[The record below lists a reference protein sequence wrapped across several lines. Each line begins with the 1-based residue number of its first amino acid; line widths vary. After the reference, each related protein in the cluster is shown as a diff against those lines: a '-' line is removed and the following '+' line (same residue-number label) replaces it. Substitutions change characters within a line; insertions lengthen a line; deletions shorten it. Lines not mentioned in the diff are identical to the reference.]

1 MDFNNFSSGNFSGFD
16 VKKPKHFK
24 IWIALAL
31 IVLAI
36 IAVIGPTVSFLM
48 EYWQLKEINPEYTS
62 IFFTNIWA
70 KILTF
75 ASSFLIFFIVF
86 LVNVMIL
93 KRLAI
98 KKYFNLPFL
107 NKKWPYVLLCFL
119 LSFFA
124 GRIAG
129 DDLYVKLLSALN
141 GESFGITDAL
151 FSKDV
156 GYYIFVRPFL
166 TSIIGGVK
174 TLLILQTAALCI
186 VYYLVFAKNGYR
198 NLKEIVQT
206 QIGAVLHILVNV
218 IIYFI
223 LIMLSYQF
231 TAENLLYSQF
241 GSSVAGAGFIEANIL
256 ANYYKAAPFII
267 LAVIVFVVIF
277 LYRRKYIGALI
288 CLAVVPVISILVNI
302 AGVAVDSLV
311 VNPNE
316 RNVQSKYIANN
327 IDATL
332 QGFDLNDVKDVEYEI
347 NNNLTI
353 ADVTDSRTEIDN
365 IRITDFRASLTAYN
379 QLQYFRKYY
388 KFNDIDVVPYE
399 IDGELNAIFMS
410 AREMNKET
418 YNVNEAGLI
427 PENQAGT
434 NQAVQSY
441 ANRMFRY
448 THGFGVV
455 ASPINEVTQEG
466 QPEFIVR
473 DIPPVAEKGLP
484 EITQPRIYYGEL
496 TNDYVIVGGSNKELD
511 YSEGITDI
519 EYTFDGDTGIEMTP
533 LKRLIFAAYYGDY
546 RMLFSN
552 NISSDSKLL
561 INRNIM
567 KRVERVAPFLS
578 YDSDPYIIIADDGTL
593 KWIID
598 AYTTSSYYPYAQRYN
613 GINYIRNSIKVIIDA
628 YTGDMKFYVID
639 ENDPI
644 AKTYRNIYPKLFA
657 NGPLPEEVINHIT
670 VPEHMFKLQREVYET
685 YHVKDAGQFY
695 DKADVW
701 SVATE
706 KYENSDIEVE
716 PYFNVMKID
725 PNGKEE
731 LVLTTPFV
739 LEGKYNMVGFLMM
752 RTEKD
757 HYGEMILYRMPKNE
771 TIYGTMQIENRI
783 DNDPEISREMTL
795 WNSGGSTV
803 IRGNLLVVPFK
814 NSILYVEPVY
824 ISTQNQSSLPE
835 LKRIIVAYKDNI
847 AMEETLI
854 ESLTKVIGTEG
865 SSQTEMPEDLVVP
878 QTPNQDVNDAKD
890 AIEKV
895 LDSYEK
901 FKNATKDND
910 FTKMGESLDELD
922 KYMKELEKNR

>member
-1 MDFNNFSSGNFSGFD
+1 MDFNNFGADGFSGFKNASQGFNI
-16 VKKPKHFK
+16 KKPKHIK
-24 IWIALAL
+24 LWIALA
-31 IVLAI
+31 IVILAI
-36 IAVIGPTVSFLM
+36 IAVIRPLVSFLL

-62 IFFTNIWA
+62 VFFTNIWA
-70 KILTF
+70 KILTTTGGF
-75 ASSFLIFFIVF
+75 VIFFIIF
-86 LVNVMIL
+86 FINIMIL
-93 KRLAI
+93 RQVAI
-98 KKYFNLPFL
+98 RKYFNVSFL
-107 NKKWPYVLLCFL
+107 NKKWPYVVLCFALSL
-119 LSFFA
+119 LA

-141 GESFGITDAL
+141 GESFGISDAL
-151 FSKDV
+151 FSRDI

-174 TLLILQTAALCI
+174 AVLILQIIALGVI
-186 VYYLVFAKNGYR
+186 YYLVFAKNGYK

-206 QIGAVLHILVNV
+206 QMGAVVHILVNV

-223 LIMLSYQF
+223 LIMLSYRF
-231 TAENLLYSQF
+231 TAENLLYQQF
-241 GSSVAGAGFIEANIL
+241 GSGVAGAGFIETNIF
-256 ANYYKAAPFII
+256 ANYYKIAPFII
-267 LAVIVFVVIF
+267 LAVIVFASLF
-277 LYRRKYIGALI
+277 LYRKKYVKAIIFVAIVPAL
-288 CLAVVPVISILVNI
+288 SILVNI
-302 AGVAVDSLV
+302 AAIAVDSLV
-311 VNPNE
+311 VSPNE
-316 RNVQSKYIANN
+316 RNVQSEYIEKN
-327 IDATL
+327 IEATL
-332 QGFDLNDVKDVEYEI
+332 NGFNLNEVKDVEYEI
-347 NNNLTI
+347 SNNITM
-353 ADVTDSRTEIDN
+353 ADVTDNSTEIDN

-418 YNVNEAGLI
+418 YNT
-427 PENQAGT
+427 NQAMTPEDYQGA

-455 ASPINEVTQEG
+455 ASPINEVTEEG

-473 DIPPVAEKGLP
+473 DIPPVVKEGLP
-484 EITQPRIYYGEL
+484 QIAQPRIYYGEL
-496 TNDYVIVGGSNKELD
+496 TNDYVIVGGDNKELD
-511 YSEGITDI
+511 YSEGVTDI
-519 EYTFDGDTGIEMTP
+519 EYTFDGETGIQMTP
-533 LKRLIFAAYYGDY
+533 IKRALFSAYYGDY
-546 RMLFSN
+546 RMLFSS

-561 INRNIM
+561 VNRNIM
-567 KRVERVAPFLS
+567 KRVEMAAPFLT
-578 YDSDPYIIIADDGTL
+578 YDADPYIIIADDGTL

-657 NGPLPEEVINHIT
+657 NGPLPEEVVNHIT
-670 VPEHMFKLQREVYET
+670 VPEYMFKLQREVYET
-685 YHVKDAGQFY
+685 YHVEDAGQFY

-716 PYFNVMKID
+716 PYFNVMKIE

-739 LEGKYNMVGFLMM
+739 LQGKYNMVGFLMM

-771 TIYGTMQIENRI
+771 TVYGTMQIENRI

-835 LKRIIVAYKDNI
+835 LKRIIVAYKDGI
-847 AMEETLI
+847 AMEETLV
-854 ESLTKVIGTEG
+854 ESLSKVIGTDVPSVDVSPEIPDTPQIE
-865 SSQTEMPEDLVVP
+865 SQDIA
-878 QTPNQDVNDAKD
+878 DAKD

-895 LDSYEK
+895 LDSYESFRK
-901 FKNATKDND
+901 ATKDND
-910 FTKMGESLDELD
+910 WTKMG
-922 KYMKELEKNR
+922 